1 MPSSGNTRPDNSR
14 RLSILHVDPERAWGG
29 GEVQVFGLTTHLH
42 QAGHRSV
49 VAAAPQGVLSS
60 RLQNA
65 GLPQIALRI
74 RNDIDAWAGL
84 RLRRLVRTGAFDLVH
99 FHTARAHALSP
110 WLHGLG
116 VKRLVTRRMDYALRP
131 GAMTRWL
138 YLQCVD
144 VVVAISTGVQAA
156 LLAGGIPE
164 ERIRLIPSGV
174 DTPRFA
180 PQTAARQ
187 AIRAR
192 YGIDPE
198 TPLIVAI
205 GALVARKDQALL
217 LSAAHILKTRGYAP
231 RYLICGEGP
240 LRADLEAK
248 ATALGLNQAAQFT
261 GFCPDIPALLSAA
274 DFFVHVPRHE
284 GLGVA
289 VLEALAAGLPTVAS
303 RVGGIPELIANEHTG
318 LLVPP
323 QDAPALADAL
333 VRLLT
338 QPELARRLGATGQTV
353 VRTRFDLATMANSN
367 AILYRELLEAPSSS
381 EVLR

>member
-1 MPSSGNTRPDNSR
+1 MPSSGNTRPDSNR

-29 GEVQVFGLTTHLH
+29 GEVQVLGLTTHLH
-42 QAGHRSV
+42 HAGHRSV
-49 VAAAPQGVLSS
+49 VAADPHGVLSS
-60 RLQNA
+60 RLQGT

-116 VKRLVTRRMDYALRP
+116 VKRLVTRRMDYALRS

-144 VVVAISTGVQAA
+144 RVVAISTGVRTA

-164 ERIRLIPSGV
+164 EQIRLIPSGV
-174 DTPRFA
+174 DTTRFTPNA
-180 PQTAARQ
+180 TARQ
-187 AIRAR
+187 VIRTS

-205 GALVARKDQALL
+205 GALVARKDYALL
-217 LSAAHILKTRGYAP
+217 LSAAHILKTQGYAP

-248 ATALGLNQAAQFT
+248 ATALGLSQTALFT

-274 DFFVHVPRHE
+274 DLFVHVPRHE

-289 VLEALAAGLPTVAS
+289 VLEALAAGLPTIAS
-303 RVGGIPELIANEHTG
+303 RVGGIPELIADEHTG

-323 QDAPALADAL
+323 QDAPALAHAL
-333 VRLLT
+333 IRLLT
-338 QPELARRLGATGQTV
+338 QPELARRLGEAGQTV
-353 VRTRFDLATMANSN
+353 VRTQFDIATMASSN
-367 AILYRELLEAPSSS
+367 EIFYRELLAAPSSP